1 MPIKES
7 AQILILFNMK
17 KKFKTLSI
25 VMVVALVAANVTF
38 VVFDRR
44 NVKSEILL
52 SDVEGLSYN
61 PDWLSDLFSNNDGPE
76 KLDEQDCGSVK
87 MSSLMARVSSDTKNS
102 ANASANANYTD
113 HAAVDAG
120 ASVGYN
126 GNNKTVGTV
135 EMEMDDTEIPLEKY
149 KYKICLYKND
159 GHCTPKKISSTC
171 AEQIAK
177 LVEDI
182 INSL

>member
-1 MPIKES
+1 
-7 AQILILFNMK
+7 MK

-25 VMVVALVAANVTF
+25 VMVMALVAANVTF
-38 VVFDRR
+38 VVCDNLNRSR
-44 NVKSEILL
+44 EIMLSE
-52 SDVEGLSYN
+52 VEGLTYN
-61 PDWLSDLFSNNDGPE
+61 PDWLTDLFSNNDGPE
-76 KLDEQDCGSVK
+76 KLEEQECGSVK

-102 ANASANANYTD
+102 ANASANADYTGN
-113 HAAVDAG
+113 AAVDAG

-177 LVEDI
+177 LVKDLM
-182 INSL
+182 NSL

>member
-1 MPIKES
+1 
-7 AQILILFNMK
+7 MK

-25 VMVVALVAANVTF
+25 VMVMALVAANVTF
-38 VVFDRR
+38 VVCDNLNRSR
-44 NVKSEILL
+44 EIMLSE
-52 SDVEGLSYN
+52 VEGLTYN
-61 PDWLSDLFSNNDGPE
+61 PDWLTDLFSNNDGPE
-76 KLDEQDCGSVK
+76 KLQEQECGSVK

-102 ANASANANYTD
+102 ANASANAKYTD

-149 KYKICLYKND
+149 KYKICLYDND

-177 LVEDI
+177 LVKDLM
-182 INSL
+182 NSL

>member
-1 MPIKES
+1 
-7 AQILILFNMK
+7 MK

-25 VMVVALVAANVTF
+25 VMVMALVAANVTF
-38 VVFDRR
+38 VVCDNLNRS
-44 NVKSEILL
+44 SEIML
-52 SDVEGLSYN
+52 SEVEGLTYN
-61 PDWLSDLFSNNDGPE
+61 PDWLTDLFSNNDGPE
-76 KLDEQDCGSVK
+76 DLNEQECGSVK
-87 MSSLMARVSSDTKNS
+87 MSSLKARVSSDTKNS
-102 ANASANANYTD
+102 ANASANADYTGN
-113 HAAVDAG
+113 AAVDAG

-177 LVEDI
+177 LVDDI

>member
-1 MPIKES
+1 
-7 AQILILFNMK
+7 MK

-38 VVFDRR
+38 VVCDNLNRS
-44 NVKSEILL
+44 SEIML
-52 SDVEGLSYN
+52 SEVEGLTSN
-61 PDWLSDLFSNNDGPE
+61 PDWRTLFSNNDGPAD
-76 KLDEQDCGSVK
+76 LQEQECGSVK
-87 MSSLMARVSSDTKNS
+87 MSSLMASVSSDTKNS

-113 HAAVDAG
+113 HVAVGAG

-149 KYKICLYKND
+149 KYKICLYDND
-159 GHCTPKKISSTC
+159 GHCNPEKISSTC

-177 LVEDI
+177 LVKDI

>member
-1 MPIKES
+1 
-7 AQILILFNMK
+7 
-17 KKFKTLSI
+17 
-25 VMVVALVAANVTF
+25 
-38 VVFDRR
+38 
-44 NVKSEILL
+44 
-52 SDVEGLSYN
+52 
-61 PDWLSDLFSNNDGPE
+61 
-76 KLDEQDCGSVK
+76 
-87 MSSLMARVSSDTKNS
+87 MARVSSDTKNS

-177 LVEDI
+177 LVKDLM
-182 INSL
+182 NSIK

>member
-1 MPIKES
+1 
-7 AQILILFNMK
+7 MK

-25 VMVVALVAANVTF
+25 VMVMALVAANVTF
-38 VVFDRR
+38 VVCDNLNRSR
-44 NVKSEILL
+44 EIMLSE
-52 SDVEGLSYN
+52 VEGLTYN
-61 PDWLSDLFSNNDGPE
+61 PDWLTDLFSNNDGPE
-76 KLDEQDCGSVK
+76 KLEEQDCGSIK
-87 MSSLMARVSSDTKNS
+87 TSSLMARVSSDTKNS

-177 LVEDI
+177 LVKDLM
-182 INSL
+182 NSIK

>member
-1 MPIKES
+1 M
-7 AQILILFNMK
+7 
-17 KKFKTLSI
+17 
-25 VMVVALVAANVTF
+25 VMALVAANVTF
-38 VVFDRR
+38 VVCDNLNRSR
-44 NVKSEILL
+44 EIMLSE
-52 SDVEGLSYN
+52 VEGLTYN
-61 PDWLSDLFSNNDGPE
+61 PDWLTDLFSNNDGPE
-76 KLDEQDCGSVK
+76 KLEEQDCGSIK
-87 MSSLMARVSSDTKNS
+87 TSSLMARVSSDTKNS

-149 KYKICLYKND
+149 KYKICLYDND
-159 GHCTPKKISSTC
+159 GHCNPEKISSTC

>member
-1 MPIKES
+1 
-7 AQILILFNMK
+7 
-17 KKFKTLSI
+17 
-25 VMVVALVAANVTF
+25 MVVALVAANVTF
-38 VVFDRR
+38 VVCDNLNRSR
-44 NVKSEILL
+44 EIMLSE
-52 SDVEGLSYN
+52 VEGLTYN
-61 PDWLSDLFSNNDGPE
+61 PDWLTDLFSNNDGPE
-76 KLDEQDCGSVK
+76 KLEEQECGSVK

-102 ANASANANYTD
+102 ANASANADYTGN
-113 HAAVDAG
+113 AAVDAG

-149 KYKICLYKND
+149 KYKICLYDND

-177 LVEDI
+177 LVKNLM
-182 INSL
+182 NSI

>member
-1 MPIKES
+1 
-7 AQILILFNMK
+7 MK

-25 VMVVALVAANVTF
+25 VMVMALVAANVTF
-38 VVFDRR
+38 VVCDNLNRS
-44 NVKSEILL
+44 SEIML
-52 SDVEGLSYN
+52 SEVEGLTYN
-61 PDWLSDLFSNNDGPE
+61 PDWLTDLFSNNDGPE
-76 KLDEQDCGSVK
+76 DLNEQECGSVK
-87 MSSLMARVSSDTKNS
+87 MSSLKARVSSDTKNS
-102 ANASANANYTD
+102 ANASANADYTGN
-113 HAAVDAG
+113 AAVDAG

-177 LVEDI
+177 LVKDLM
-182 INSL
+182 NSIK

>member
-1 MPIKES
+1 
-7 AQILILFNMK
+7 MK

-38 VVFDRR
+38 VVCDNLNRSR
-44 NVKSEILL
+44 EIMLSE
-52 SDVEGLSYN
+52 VEGLTYN
-61 PDWLSDLFSNNDGPE
+61 PDWLTDLFSNNDGPE
-76 KLDEQDCGSVK
+76 KLQEQECGSVK

-102 ANASANANYTD
+102 ANASANANYTGP
-113 HAAVDAG
+113 AAVDAG

-149 KYKICLYKND
+149 KYKICLYDND

>member
-1 MPIKES
+1 
-7 AQILILFNMK
+7 
-17 KKFKTLSI
+17 
-25 VMVVALVAANVTF
+25 MVVALVATNVTF
-38 VVFDRR
+38 VVCDNLNRS
-44 NVKSEILL
+44 SEIML
-52 SDVEGLSYN
+52 SEVEGLTYN
-61 PDWLSDLFSNNDGPE
+61 PDWLTDLFSNNDGPE
-76 KLDEQDCGSVK
+76 KLEEQDCGSIK
-87 MSSLMARVSSDTKNS
+87 TSSLMARVSSDTKNS

-177 LVEDI
+177 LVKDLM
-182 INSL
+182 NSI

>member
-1 MPIKES
+1 
-7 AQILILFNMK
+7 MK

-25 VMVVALVAANVTF
+25 VMVMALVAANVTF
-38 VVFDRR
+38 VVCDNLNRSR
-44 NVKSEILL
+44 EIMLSE
-52 SDVEGLSYN
+52 VEGLTYN
-61 PDWLSDLFSNNDGPE
+61 PDWLTDLFSNNDGPE
-76 KLDEQDCGSVK
+76 KLEEQDCGSIK
-87 MSSLMARVSSDTKNS
+87 TSSLMARVSSDTKNS

-177 LVEDI
+177 LVKDLM
-182 INSL
+182 NSI

>member
-1 MPIKES
+1 
-7 AQILILFNMK
+7 MK

-25 VMVVALVAANVTF
+25 VMVMALVAANVTF
-38 VVFDRR
+38 VVCDNLNRSR
-44 NVKSEILL
+44 EIMLSE
-52 SDVEGLSYN
+52 VEGLTYN
-61 PDWLSDLFSNNDGPE
+61 PDWLTDLFSNNDGPE
-76 KLDEQDCGSVK
+76 KLEEQDCGSIK
-87 MSSLMARVSSDTKNS
+87 TSSLMARVSSDTKNS

-149 KYKICLYKND
+149 KYKICLYDND

-177 LVEDI
+177 LVKNLM
-182 INSL
+182 NSI

>member
-1 MPIKES
+1 
-7 AQILILFNMK
+7 MK
-17 KKFKTLSI
+17 KKFKNLSI
-25 VMVVALVAANVTF
+25 VMVVALVATNVTF
-38 VVFDRR
+38 VVCDNLNRS
-44 NVKSEILL
+44 SEIML
-52 SDVEGLSYN
+52 SEVEGLTYN
-61 PDWLSDLFSNNDGPE
+61 PDWLTDLFSNNDGPE
-76 KLDEQDCGSVK
+76 KLEEQDCGSIK
-87 MSSLMARVSSDTKNS
+87 TSSLMARVSSDTKNS

-177 LVEDI
+177 LVKDLM
-182 INSL
+182 NSI

>member
-1 MPIKES
+1 
-7 AQILILFNMK
+7 MK
-17 KKFKTLSI
+17 KKFKNLSI

-38 VVFDRR
+38 VVCDNLNRSR
-44 NVKSEILL
+44 EIMLSE
-52 SDVEGLSYN
+52 VEGLTYN
-61 PDWLSDLFSNNDGPE
+61 PDWLTDLFSNNDGPE
-76 KLDEQDCGSVK
+76 KLEEQECGSVK

-102 ANASANANYTD
+102 ANASANADYTGN
-113 HAAVDAG
+113 AAVDAG

-149 KYKICLYKND
+149 KYKICLYDND

-177 LVEDI
+177 LVKNLM
-182 INSL
+182 NSI

>member
-1 MPIKES
+1 M
-7 AQILILFNMK
+7 
-17 KKFKTLSI
+17 
-25 VMVVALVAANVTF
+25 VMALVAANVTF
-38 VVFDRR
+38 VVCDNLNRSR
-44 NVKSEILL
+44 EIMLSE
-52 SDVEGLSYN
+52 VEGLTYN
-61 PDWLSDLFSNNDGPE
+61 PDWLTDLFSNNDGPE
-76 KLDEQDCGSVK
+76 KLEEQDCGSIK
-87 MSSLMARVSSDTKNS
+87 TSSLMARVSSDTKNS

-177 LVEDI
+177 LVKDLM
-182 INSL
+182 NSIK

>member
-1 MPIKES
+1 M
-7 AQILILFNMK
+7 
-17 KKFKTLSI
+17 
-25 VMVVALVAANVTF
+25 VMALVAANVTF
-38 VVFDRR
+38 VVCDNLNRSR
-44 NVKSEILL
+44 EIMLSE
-52 SDVEGLSYN
+52 VEGLTYN
-61 PDWLSDLFSNNDGPE
+61 PDWLTDLFSNNDGPE
-76 KLDEQDCGSVK
+76 KLEEQDCGSIK
-87 MSSLMARVSSDTKNS
+87 TSSLMARVSSDTKNS

-113 HAAVDAG
+113 HAAVGAG

-177 LVEDI
+177 LVKDLM
-182 INSL
+182 NSI